1 MHDQQENLLS
11 EIKQGAIVSPQVTKV
26 RSTKPSEG
34 KPNLDRLSQPLDK
47 SQQTKILTLQRTL
60 YDFHYFKPHAS
71 ISPSDPDTFGHI
83 PESIYTDSTFRLLL
97 QNPNGICP
105 SVTNPNF
112 MFSLHL
118 CNEIGAGAICLAETN
133 LNWHHTQHPASLRR
147 CLHRN
152 WSASKYQMSIPD
164 EVFLGDYQPG
174 GTLTLIVD
182 RWTSRVI
189 KSGMDPYGLGR
200 WSYVILRGKQ
210 NINICVV
217 SAYRVCNEKYTGP
230 KTVYQQQRRQLC
242 TLFRQKGKVVDPNPN
257 RQFILDLQSWLSYIH
272 LEGSQVILS
281 LDNNEELSPS
291 SSQALQLPYN
301 PNMPTL
307 HT

>member
-1 MHDQQENLLS
+1 
-11 EIKQGAIVSPQVTKV
+11 
-26 RSTKPSEG
+26 
-34 KPNLDRLSQPLDK
+34 
-47 SQQTKILTLQRTL
+47 
-60 YDFHYFKPHAS
+60 
-71 ISPSDPDTFGHI
+71 
-83 PESIYTDSTFRLLL
+83 
-97 QNPNGICP
+97 
-105 SVTNPNF
+105 
-112 MFSLHL
+112 
-118 CNEIGAGAICLAETN
+118 
-133 LNWHHTQHPASLRR
+133 
-147 CLHRN
+147 
-152 WSASKYQMSIPD
+152 MSIPD

-301 PNMPTL
+301 P
-307 HT
+307 